1 MWLAIKQYH
10 EKLKKLRHSLSVRL
24 TLVYVGIM
32 LLISLFTTFLAIG
45 SVHYL
50 LMRQLQVDVRVS
62 ARQTLLHLDY
72 YGRMDASV
80 FHGQNILRD
89 VQLIVYDDDGEPL
102 MDNITRYEKGAPLP
116 LSQRKIIRATANSE
130 LFEVDETPEDLSYRY
145 LKYWQASDGT
155 GYYLQFVRNAA
166 RERHFIYLLIRQILI
181 TLLASLVVMFLA
193 GVAFTR
199 EVLSPLR
206 AMKEPLRRIEVNELG
221 YRVPLPENR
230 DELYDL
236 ATTLNRALDRLES
249 GVAQQQQFV
258 SDASHELR
266 TPITVIQGYTDLL
279 IRWGARDEETLQE
292 SLDAIR
298 AETEYMR
305 MLIEQLLYV
314 ARASAGAVEIHRR
327 VLDVSELIRE
337 VWRGVEITNTP
348 PNAHRCVLEANE
360 PALLLADESMFKQL
374 LRIFIDNARKYT
386 PAGKGICLAGRRQG
400 DRYVISVRDEGV
412 GIPEADFERI
422 FTRFY
427 RVDSSRTRA
436 TGGTGLGLAIAKDI
450 VDRHDGKISVE
461 SVLGEGSVFSLDF
474 PLAAE
479 DEDE

>member
-1 MWLAIKQYH
+1 MWPAIERYR

-80 FHGQNILRD
+80 FQGQNVLRD
-89 VQLIVYDDDGEPL
+89 VYLIVYNEAGEPI
-102 MDNITRYEKGAPLP
+102 MDNITRYNQAGPLP
-116 LSQRKIIRATANSE
+116 PSQCDAIRTAANEE
-130 LFEVDETPEDLSYRY
+130 LFEVEETPEGVSYHY
-145 LKYWQASDGT
+145 LKYWQAPDGSS
-155 GYYLQFVRNAA
+155 YYLEFVRNTA
-166 RERHFIYLLIRQILI
+166 RERQFIYLLVRQILV
-181 TLLASLVVMFLA
+181 TMLASLVVMFLA
-193 GVAFTR
+193 GVALAQ

-206 AMKEPLRRIEVNELG
+206 AMRGPLRRIEVNELG
-221 YRVPLPENR
+221 YRVPLPANR

-236 ATTLNRALDRLES
+236 AATINRALDRLES

-279 IRWGARDEETLQE
+279 IRWGASDEETLRE
-292 SLDAIR
+292 SLEAIR

-305 MLIEQLLYV
+305 SLIEQLLFM
-314 ARASAGAVEIHRR
+314 ARTSAGGMEAQRR
-327 VLDVSELIRE
+327 TLDVSELIRD
-337 VWRGVEITNTP
+337 VWRGVEITNVS
-348 PNAHRCVLEANE
+348 PNEHRCVLEANE
-360 PALLLADESMFKQL
+360 PALLLVDESMFKQL
-374 LRIFIDNARKYT
+374 LRIFLDNAKKYT
-386 PAGKGICLAGRRQG
+386 PAGKGIYLAGRRQG
-400 DRYVISVRDEGV
+400 DRYIISVRDEGI
-412 GIPEADFERI
+412 GIPAADFERI

-427 RVDSSRTRA
+427 RVDSSRTRE
-436 TGGTGLGLAIAKDI
+436 TGGAGLGLAIAKDI
-450 VDRHDGKISVE
+450 VGLHDGKLAVE
-461 SVLGEGSVFSLDF
+461 SVLGEGTVFLLDF
-474 PLAAE
+474 PLAE
-479 DEDE
+479 DDSDE